1 MPKTKK
7 AQKLAEAARSRSQ
20 SRARGRFKESV
31 TAPKGYK
38 PTGFSLYTRH
48 RNFVDQVTHALQAHG
63 MPTSIPRSWP
73 KKANKSFV
81 VQQALEL
88 LEDELGAMTTPSEYV
103 RYFLE
108 KQAKR
113 KAEA

>member
-38 PTGFSLYTRH
+38 ASGFSLYTRH
-48 RNFVDQVTHALQAHG
+48 LNFVDQITHALKTHG
-63 MPTSIPRSWP
+63 MP
-73 KKANKSFV
+73 KANKSLV
-81 VQQALEL
+81 VQQALER
-88 LEDELGAMTTPSEYV
+88 LEEDLRGMGTAEEYV

-113 KAEA
+113 TAEA